1 MSVADYERTLTVAAP
16 VSRVWRA
23 FTDIEDLRAW
33 HGTAIEFEARE
44 GGRVLFRDAG
54 YPEVSGRVRRVVP
67 ERLLHWDVDGAED
80 IAIVEEFAPSAGGTT
95 VTVRQH
101 GSVEPSARERQ
112 AYALGWDESLAD
124 LALLVEHGVRY
135 SRHMSPRCQ
144 LGAEVEGRVAGLA
157 VVSVTPGSG
166 GAEAGLRPG
175 DLLVRLGGAP
185 LFGRSDLALLMR
197 EHRPGTRLEV
207 AYVRDG
213 RMLTGIATL
222 SARA

>member
-16 VSRVWRA
+16 LSRVWRA

-33 HGTAIEFEARE
+33 HGTAIEFQARE

-54 YPEVSGRVRRVVP
+54 YPEVSGQVRRVVP
-67 ERLLHWDVDGAED
+67 ERLLHWDVDSEEA
-80 IAIVEEFAPSAGGTT
+80 IAIIEEFASSPAGTI

-101 GSVEPSARERQ
+101 GSVRLPARERQ

-124 LALLVEHGVRY
+124 MALLVEHGVRY

-144 LGAEVEGRVAGLA
+144 LGAEVEAGVAGLTVVA
-157 VVSVTPGSG
+157 VTAECGA
-166 GAEAGLRPG
+166 AEAGLQPG

-185 LFGRSDLALLMR
+185 VFGRSDLALLMR

-207 AYVRDG
+207 AYVRDA
-213 RMLTGIATL
+213 RMLTGVATL
-222 SARA
+222 NARA

>member
-1 MSVADYERTLTVAAP
+1 VADYERTLTVAAP

-23 FTDIEDLRAW
+23 FTDPEDLRAW
-33 HGTAIEFEARE
+33 HGTAIEFGARE
-44 GGRVLFRDAG
+44 GGRVLFRDEG

-67 ERLLHWDVDGAED
+67 ERLLHWDIDDEED
-80 IAIVEEFAPSAGGTT
+80 IAIIEEFAPSPAGTE

-101 GSVEPSARERQ
+101 GSVDLPGHTRQ

-124 LALLVEHGVRY
+124 MALLVEHGVRY

-144 LGAEVEGRVAGLA
+144 LGAELEAGVAGLA

-166 GAEAGLRPG
+166 ADEAGLRPG

-197 EHRPGTRLEV
+197 EHPPGSRLEV
-207 AYVRDG
+207 AYVRSG
-213 RMLTGIATL
+213 RMLTGVASL
-222 SARA
+222 RPRA